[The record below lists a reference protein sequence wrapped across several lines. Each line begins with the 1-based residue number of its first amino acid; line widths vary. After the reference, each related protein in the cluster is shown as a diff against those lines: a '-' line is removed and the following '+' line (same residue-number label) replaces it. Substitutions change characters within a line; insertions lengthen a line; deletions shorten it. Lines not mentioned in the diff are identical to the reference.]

1 MLEQTRF
8 GSPGGPEARWRRL
21 DPWLIAAFL
30 APVVL
35 LPLLA
40 GERIGEP
47 VADDFDFL
55 LHVLLTGQWS
65 WFDGCGANNYWR
77 PLGRQAYYATFAPW
91 MLHGPL
97 VVALVQLGCL
107 CLTAILLYR
116 SFVPA
121 LGRGAAFA
129 VSTGPWMMESSRL
142 LVAWPAC
149 FQDVG
154 ALLFVSLALHEA
166 VMSRRW
172 SFLAAGLAAL
182 LCKEVAA
189 IALIAMVACPA
200 VRFNAEN
207 QRRLWLVSSA
217 LLVSAWVALYGWVTL
232 RASLALQVAATPLS
246 STDWARGMWLVPWWS
261 FKAIWSMPPSGGP
274 QDVLLVVGLIALTP
288 WPRVRDVFRSEG
300 LRLQAW
306 WRWGFLW
313 SIPLVLALIPFYPGW
328 GPYRM
333 AFAGFGLLT
342 AAVVTLRA
350 IHPHAVP
357 AFLALRLGLLLLAP
371 KPVHE
376 IASTP
381 PFRGASID
389 IPRLSRL
396 QRLVPM
402 VRAAIQS
409 RYPTLPHGATVVWEG
424 FPTMVEYAFG
434 SGRALCVWYRDT
446 TLRWV
451 PISRWMTNTSSPAAV
466 IVEFQDLQNHEVALV
481 ESDAMRAMLQANDD
495 LNLSRETESLTWLA
509 RAESLQADTS
519 ATLFRR
525 SIAGKR
531 AYALASLSF
540 KAGRY
545 VEARSHLHD
554 LLAIYPGDVP
564 GNRML
569 SALKD
574 TLAHHIE
581 LR

>member
-8 GSPGGPEARWRRL
+8 GSQSGLEVRRKRL

-55 LHVLLTGQWS
+55 YHVLLTGQWS

-129 VSTGPWMMESSRL
+129 ISTGPWMMESSRL

-189 IALIAMVACPA
+189 IALIAIVACPA
-200 VRFNAEN
+200 VRFNTEN
-207 QRRLWLVSSA
+207 QRRLWLVSTA

-232 RASLALQVAATPLS
+232 RASLVLQVAATSLS
-246 STDWARGMWLVPWWS
+246 FTDWARGIWLVPWWS
-261 FKAIWSMPPSGGP
+261 FKAIWSMSPSGGP

-306 WRWGFLW
+306 WTWGFLW

-350 IHPHAVP
+350 LHHHAVP
-357 AFLALRLGLLLLAP
+357 TFLALRLGLLLLAP

-396 QRLVPM
+396 QRFVPK

-409 RYPTLPHGATVVWEG
+409 RYPTLPPGATVVWEG

-466 IVEFQDLQNHEVALV
+466 IVEFQHLQNHEVALV
-481 ESDAMRAMLQANDD
+481 EPDAMRAMLQANND
-495 LNLSRETESLTWLA
+495 LNLGREAESLTWLA

-545 VEARSHLHD
+545 VEARSHLND

-569 SALKD
+569 TALKD
-574 TLAHHIE
+574 TLAYHIE